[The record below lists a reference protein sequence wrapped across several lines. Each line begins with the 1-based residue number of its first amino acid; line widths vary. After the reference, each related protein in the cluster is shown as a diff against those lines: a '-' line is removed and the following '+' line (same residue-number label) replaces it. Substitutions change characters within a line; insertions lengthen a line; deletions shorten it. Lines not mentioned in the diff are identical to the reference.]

1 MSDKNREEI
10 QHAIGAQGTL
20 VLHDV
25 AGSIRL
31 RGTDTD
37 EVHVVAQPS
46 SGDRMPQLVVRKSEG
61 ALHIEPEERVLNL
74 LGASFSRK
82 AAIDFEVELPRAAR
96 VEINTVSADVD
107 AAGLTGDQRYRTV
120 SGDLELERTGGRISL
135 TTVSG
140 DVKLIASDA
149 LELEA
154 TTTSG
159 DLELDAGILQLVRI
173 RSVSGDARL
182 KGAFRAGPEHGMET
196 VSGDLRLEPRAGLTV
211 ETSRALEVSR
221 GRRIVVGDG
230 AALFRFRSMSGDVRV
245 AGGSE
250 THEQPAPART
260 PPARTP
266 TAPAAPPE
274 PPAVPER
281 TDSLEILR
289 ALEAGEIDVEE
300 ATRRLEEV
308 APHA

>member
-1 MSDKNREEI
+1 MSDRNREEI
-10 QHAIGAQGTL
+10 KHAIGAQGTL

-37 EVHVVAQPS
+37 EVHVLARPS
-46 SGDRMPQLVVRKSEG
+46 SGDLLPPLIVRKSEG
-61 ALHIEPEERVLNL
+61 ALHIEPEGRVLNL

-120 SGDLELERTGGRISL
+120 SGDLGLERTGGRICL

-140 DVKLIASDA
+140 DAKLIASDA
-149 LELEA
+149 LELDA

-159 DLELDAGILQLVRI
+159 DLELEAGVLQLVRI
-173 RSVSGDARL
+173 SSVSGDARL
-182 KGAFRAGPEHGMET
+182 RGAFRAGPEHGMET

-211 ETSRALEVSR
+211 ETSRALEVAR
-221 GRRIVVGDG
+221 GRRIVVGE
-230 AALFRFRSMSGDVRV
+230 AQRCSVSGPCRAMCGWRV
-245 AGGSE
+245 APRA
-250 THEQPAPART
+250 TN
-260 PPARTP
+260 
-266 TAPAAPPE
+266 
-274 PPAVPER
+274 
-281 TDSLEILR
+281 SL
-289 ALEAGEIDVEE
+289 
-300 ATRRLEEV
+300 T
-308 APHA
+308 